1 MRIITNQSHSSV
13 CSHSGDR
20 PRSFPL
26 FTKTLVL
33 PHISHSRLSCQV
45 WSCDCHRGDFQPYRL
60 FSPHRSIY
68 RGFECSLPEPPILH
82 RKDSRCPSSPEELTI
97 INLFF
102 SIQANGSI
110 YKGNKIGSRLIITL
124 TLNWLKIS
132 RALEWFD
139 NHPWNAFRWWYAR

>member
-1 MRIITNQSHSSV
+1 MRIIPNQSHSSV
-13 CSHSGDR
+13 RSHSGDR

-26 FTKTLVL
+26 FTKMLVL
-33 PHISHSRLSCQV
+33 PHISHSWLSCQV
-45 WSCDCHRGDFQPYRL
+45 WSCDCHRGNFRPYRL

-68 RGFECSLPEPPILH
+68 RCFECSLPEPPILH
-82 RKDSRCPSSPEELTI
+82 RKNSRCPSSPDELTI

-132 RALEWFD
+132 RASEWFD
-139 NHPWNAFRWWYAR
+139 NHPWNAFHWWYAR